1 MDGLPI
7 GGSSTGLLRPVDQGS
22 DPNAGP
28 VASSSEQPLS
38 PLNIKI
44 KTKGD
49 ALIAQLLSPKVS

>member
-1 MDGLPI
+1 MDGLPG
-7 GGSSTGLLRPVDQGS
+7 GGSSTGLLRPVDKGS
-22 DPNAGP
+22 DPSTGP
-28 VASSSEQPLS
+28 VAPSSEPLS